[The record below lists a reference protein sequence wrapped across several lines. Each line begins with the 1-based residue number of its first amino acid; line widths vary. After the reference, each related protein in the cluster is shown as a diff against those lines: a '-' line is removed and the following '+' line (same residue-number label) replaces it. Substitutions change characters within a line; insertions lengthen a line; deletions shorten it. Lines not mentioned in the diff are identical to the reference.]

1 MPIYE
6 YRCQDCGHELEALQ
20 KISDPKLTT
29 CPECGKDALTKLVSA
44 SAFVLKGSGWYAT
57 DFRDKDKPKAR
68 KDGDKSESA
77 GSESGSGDKSES
89 RADTKSEGKSGSK
102 SNSDTSSGDNKTKGE
117 DKKGDS
123 KPQKKAAGE

>member
-6 YRCQDCGHELEALQ
+6 YRCQECGHELEALQ

-29 CPECGKDALTKLVSA
+29 CPECGKEALTKLVSA

-57 DFRDKDKPKAR
+57 DFRDKDKPKAG
-68 KDGDKSESA
+68 KDEGKGEGA
-77 GSESGSGDKSES
+77 AAEGGSGKSGDKGADKS
-89 RADTKSEGKSGSK
+89 DTKSDSK
-102 SNSDTSSGDNKTKGE
+102 SGDNKTKSE
-117 DKKGDS
+117 DKKTDS